1 MLAKTTRKEESV
13 SEITLDLRL
22 VFKIPRTGLRINGL
36 IQGLKESSPKIH
48 ETILTTLMQALEE
61 QVIATI
67 LQKDPQRFKRNGHQ
81 NKPRCLK
88 CSLGKISYRMAQ
100 LMDLKTG
107 KTFQPLR
114 KALAIPAHDHYLEEA
129 LESSMGLVMHVSYRR
144 SVNEVERI
152 QGQSPAHTTL
162 HTRLQDFAQNHEPF
176 GNLKNKP
183 FRYLL
188 ADGTKVHL
196 QGYRGQD
203 LGQVEMRWA
212 LASLGSL
219 APFEPVG
226 FWIDTD
232 WKTIRQDLNQRLDY
246 KKLKFLFSDGGPG
259 ISENLLASGMKPQR
273 CLWHGKREFP
283 YLLYGDGA
291 KKRKQKPFLEKMQ
304 SIPVFHFTQLQMEQL
319 RPEDRPHIAQIT
331 QQTQKGFEELL
342 EALDPEKY
350 PRARAYIENLMKP
363 VTTFL
368 SWWLKKGEILPLTTN
383 ALESAFSQ
391 VKNRIK
397 RIGRRWSEQG
407 LLNWLK
413 LTFYKVFQS
422 DLWNQI
428 WNHRKKRLPKIR
440 LISIQASFARGNTS
454 T

>member
-1 MLAKTTRKEESV
+1 MLAISVLWSSFWASDLVSSYLFKIGLRIWFFGGFEKPLVKARFLLTWLAKTTRKEESV

-22 VFKIPRTGLRINGL
+22 VFKIPKKGLRINGL

-61 QVIATI
+61 QVIETI
-67 LQKDPQRFKRNGHQ
+67 LQEDPQRFKRNGHQ
-81 NKPRCLK
+81 NKPRCLR

-162 HTRLQDFAQNHEPF
+162 HTRLQEFAQNHEPF

-259 ISENLLASGMKPQR
+259 ISENLLASWMKPQR
-273 CLWHGKREFP
+273 CLWHGKREFLP
-283 YLLYGDGA
+283 A
-291 KKRKQKPFLEKMQ
+291 
-304 SIPVFHFTQLQMEQL
+304 L
-319 RPEDRPHIAQIT
+319 RRW
-331 QQTQKGFEELL
+331 GEETKA
-342 EALDPEKY
+342 EALPRKNAIHPGFPFY
-350 PRARAYIENLMKP
+350 PTSDG
-363 VTTFL
+363 TT
-368 SWWLKKGEILPLTTN
+368 
-383 ALESAFSQ
+383 SA
-391 VKNRIK
+391 
-397 RIGRRWSEQG
+397 
-407 LLNWLK
+407 
-413 LTFYKVFQS
+413 
-422 DLWNQI
+422 
-428 WNHRKKRLPKIR
+428 
-440 LISIQASFARGNTS
+440 
-454 T
+454 

>member
-1 MLAKTTRKEESV
+1 MRKEESV

-22 VFKIPRTGLRINGL
+22 VFTIPKTGLTINGL
-36 IQGLKESSPKIH
+36 IQGLKESSSKIH

-61 QVIATI
+61 QVIETI

-88 CSLGKISYRMAQ
+88 CSFGKISYRLAQ
-100 LMDLKTG
+100 LIDLKTR

-114 KALAIPAHDHYLEEA
+114 KALAIPSHDHYLEEA
-129 LESSMGLVMHVSYRR
+129 LESSMGLAMHVSYRR
-144 SVNEVERI
+144 SVNEAERI

-162 HTRLQDFAQNHEPF
+162 HARLQEFAQNHEPF

-188 ADGTKVHL
+188 VDGTKVHL
-196 QGYRGQD
+196 QGYRGKD

-212 LASLGSL
+212 LASLGSFS
-219 APFEPVG
+219 PFEPVG

-232 WKTIRQDLNQRLDY
+232 WKTIRKDLNQRVDY
-246 KKLKFLFSDGGPG
+246 KKLQFLFSDGGPG
-259 ISENLLASGMKPQR
+259 ILESLLASWMKPQR

-283 YLLYGDGA
+283 YLLYADGA

-304 SIPVFHFTQLQMEQL
+304 SIPVFHFTQAHLEQL
-319 RPEDRPHIAQIT
+319 RPQDRPQIAQIT

-391 VKNRIK
+391 VNNRIK
-397 RIGRRWSEQG
+397 RVGRRWSEQG

-440 LISIQASFARGNTS
+440 LISIQASFAWTNTI

>member
-1 MLAKTTRKEESV
+1 M

-22 VFKIPRTGLRINGL
+22 VFKIPKPGLRINGL
-36 IQGLKESSPKIH
+36 IQGLKESSPQIH
-48 ETILTTLMQALEE
+48 ETILTALMQALEE
-61 QVIATI
+61 QVIETI

-81 NKPRCLK
+81 NKPRCLQ
-88 CSLGKISYRMAQ
+88 CSLGKISYRLAQ

-129 LESSMGLVMHVSYRR
+129 LESSMGLALHVSYRR
-144 SVNEVERI
+144 SVKEVERI
-152 QGQSPAHTTL
+152 QGPSPAHTTL
-162 HTRLQDFAQNHEPF
+162 HARLQEFAQNHEPF

-212 LASLGSL
+212 LASLGSRS
-219 APFEPVG
+219 PFEPVG

-232 WKTIRQDLNQRLDY
+232 WQTIRQDLNQRLDY

-259 ISENLLASGMKPQR
+259 ISESLLAPWMKPQR

-283 YLLYGDGA
+283 YLLYADRA
-291 KKRKQKPFLEKMQ
+291 KKRKQKPFLEKME

-319 RPEDRPHIAQIT
+319 RSEDRPRIAQIT
-331 QQTQKGFEELL
+331 QQTQKEFEELL

-350 PRARAYIENLMKP
+350 PRARAYIENLMQP

-397 RIGRRWSEQG
+397 RVGRRWSEQG

-413 LTFYKVFQS
+413 LTFYKVFQP

-440 LISIQASFARGNTS
+440 LISIQASFAWGNTI

>member
-1 MLAKTTRKEESV
+1 M

-36 IQGLKESSPKIH
+36 IQGLKESAPKIH

-61 QVIATI
+61 QVIEAI

-81 NKPRCLK
+81 NKPRCLR

-100 LMDLKTG
+100 LMDLKTE

-114 KALAIPAHDHYLEEA
+114 KALALPAHDHYLEEA
-129 LESSMGLVMHVSYRR
+129 LESSIGLAMHVSYRR

-162 HTRLQDFAQNHEPF
+162 HARLQEIAQNLEPF

-183 FRYLL
+183 FRHLL

-196 QGYRGQD
+196 QGDRGQD
-203 LGQVEMRWA
+203 LGQVEMRWV
-212 LASLGSL
+212 LASLGFPS
-219 APFEPVG
+219 PFEPVG

-232 WKTIRQDLNQRLDY
+232 WQTIRQDLNQRLDY

-259 ISENLLASGMKPQR
+259 ISESLLAPWMKPQR

-283 YLLYGDGA
+283 YLLYADRA
-291 KKRKQKPFLEKMQ
+291 KKRNQKSFLEKMQ

-319 RPEDRPHIAQIT
+319 RPEDRPQIAQIT
-331 QQTQKGFEELL
+331 KQTQKGFEELL

-397 RIGRRWSEQG
+397 RIGRRWSEPG

-413 LTFYKVFQS
+413 LTFYKVLQS

-440 LISIQASFARGNTS
+440 LISIQASFTWENTS

>member
-1 MLAKTTRKEESV
+1 M

-22 VFKIPRTGLRINGL
+22 VFTIPKKGLTINGL
-36 IQGLKESSPKIH
+36 IQGLKETSPKIH
-48 ETILTTLMQALEE
+48 ETILTTLMKAVEE
-61 QVIATI
+61 QVIETI

-88 CSLGKISYRMAQ
+88 CSFAKISYRFAQ
-100 LMDLKTG
+100 LRDLKTR
-107 KTFQPLR
+107 KTFQPLP
-114 KALAIPAHDHYLEEA
+114 KALAIPSHDQYLEEA
-129 LESSMGLVMHVSYRR
+129 LESSMGLALHVSYRR
-144 SVNEVERI
+144 SVSEAERI
-152 QGQSPAHTTL
+152 QGRAPTHTTL
-162 HTRLQDFAQNHEPF
+162 HTRLQEFAQNHEPF

-188 ADGTKVHL
+188 VDGTKVHL
-196 QGYRGQD
+196 QRHRGQD

-212 LASLGSL
+212 LASFGPSS
-219 APFEPVG
+219 PFEPVG

-232 WKTIRQDLNQRLDY
+232 WKTIRKDLNQRVNY

-259 ISENLLASGMKPQR
+259 ILESLLASRMKPQR

-283 YLLYGDGA
+283 YLLYADGA

-304 SIPVFHFTQLQMEQL
+304 SIPVFHFTQAHLEQL
-319 RPEDRPHIAQIT
+319 RPEDRPQIAQIT

-342 EALDPEKY
+342 EALDPKKY
-350 PRARAYIENLMKP
+350 PRARVYIENLMKP

-391 VKNRIK
+391 VNNRIK

-440 LISIQASFARGNTS
+440 LISIQASFAWTNTI